1 MGGEVKKERPSMTL
15 NDYQQKALSTN
26 INEGTYLFFDRM
38 FGLVGEAGE
47 MADKVKK
54 WIRDDKAD
62 WEKLDKD
69 LMVSELGDVLW
80 YVATLAETLG
90 FTLDEVAQRNVEKL
104 ADRHKR
110 SAIKGSGDKR

>member
-1 MGGEVKKERPSMTL
+1 MTL
-15 NDYQQKALSTN
+15 DEYQQKALSTN
-26 INEGTYLFFDRM
+26 INQGTHPFFDRM

-62 WEKLDKD
+62 WRKLDKD
-69 LMVSELGDVLW
+69 KMAGELGDVLW

-90 FTLDEVAQRNVEKL
+90 FTLEEVGQKNLTKL
-104 ADRHKR
+104 RDRKAR
-110 SAIKGSGDKR
+110 AKLSGAGDNR

>member
-1 MGGEVKKERPSMTL
+1 MTL
-15 NDYQQKALSTN
+15 DEYQKKALSTN
-26 INEGTYLFFDRM
+26 INQGTHLFFDRM

-62 WEKLDKD
+62 WQKLDKD
-69 LMVSELGDVLW
+69 KMASELGDVLW

-90 FTLDEVAQRNVEKL
+90 FTLEEVGKMNLAKL
-104 ADRHKR
+104 QDRKSR
-110 SAIKGSGDKR
+110 SKLSGAGDLR

>member
-1 MGGEVKKERPSMTL
+1 MTL
-15 NDYQQKALSTN
+15 EEYQKKALTTD
-26 INEGTYLFFDRM
+26 INPGVQVFFDRM

-54 WIRDDKAD
+54 WIRDDQAEWGKI
-62 WEKLDKD
+62 DKD

-80 YVATLAETLG
+80 YVAALADS
-90 FTLDEVAQRNVEKL
+90 FDCSLDEVARRNLSKL

-110 SAIKGSGDKR
+110 GKLSGAGDTR